1 MRECGILP
9 IILPELA
16 AGGDQIDQRGMHHE
30 DVLSHAISTCKASVA
45 LSDCLEVRLAS
56 LFHDIGKSEVME
68 EGEERNTFYNHDLV
82 GEKLTIKVMRRL
94 KASNEQ
100 TRLVS
105 LLVRHHM
112 FSYQSNW
119 SDSAVRRFL
128 TRVGKEHVG
137 GMLFSLRIADQI
149 AIHGKADIRLLE
161 ELEQRIKG
169 ILDAQD
175 ALSIKD
181 LAVNGNHLMQAG
193 IPKGKQ
199 LGKTLEYLLETV
211 LDDPAQ
217 NTKEQLL
224 EIAKLYQSLS
234 TFTN

>member
-1 MRECGILP
+1 
-9 IILPELA
+9 
-16 AGGDQIDQRGMHHE
+16 
-30 DVLSHAISTCKASVA
+30 
-45 LSDCLEVRLAS
+45 
-56 LFHDIGKSEVME
+56 
-68 EGEERNTFYNHDLV
+68 
-82 GEKLTIKVMRRL
+82 
-94 KASNEQ
+94 
-100 TRLVS
+100 
-105 LLVRHHM
+105 
-112 FSYQSNW
+112 
-119 SDSAVRRFL
+119 
-128 TRVGKEHVG
+128 
-137 GMLFSLRIADQI
+137 MLFSLRIADQI

>member
-105 LLVRHHM
+105 LLVRIICSVTRATGVTAQSGV
-112 FSYQSNW
+112 FSPVWARNMWGGCS
-119 SDSAVRRFL
+119 SA
-128 TRVGKEHVG
+128 
-137 GMLFSLRIADQI
+137 
-149 AIHGKADIRLLE
+149 
-161 ELEQRIKG
+161 
-169 ILDAQD
+169 
-175 ALSIKD
+175 
-181 LAVNGNHLMQAG
+181 
-193 IPKGKQ
+193 
-199 LGKTLEYLLETV
+199 
-211 LDDPAQ
+211 
-217 NTKEQLL
+217 
-224 EIAKLYQSLS
+224 
-234 TFTN
+234 